1 MPSPSRRALLAQAS
15 SAFAIAATAPA
26 IAAPASPNAQGPDFP
41 FPGGNGRRPL
51 TSAFPQKGT
60 MVLQRSR
67 PALLETPAADF
78 DAHVFT
84 PNDKFFVRWHWSVIP
99 TEIDVAAFRLA
110 VRGQVKREL
119 SLSLPDLLQ
128 FERVEIAAVNQ
139 CSGNSR
145 GFFEPRVP
153 GAQWGNGG
161 MGNARWAGVRL
172 RDVLDKAGVKSNAVA
187 ARFSGLDEPAVSDG
201 PDFKKSLDIAHARQP
216 EVIIAYAMNG
226 KPLPLLNGFPIR
238 LVVPGWYSTYWM
250 KMLNDI
256 ELLDAPDD
264 NYWMKTSYLI
274 PDTPH
279 ADMKPGQTGVTMV
292 PINRMVPRS
301 FLTNLHPGAQL
312 KAHGRAKLR
321 GLAMGGDC
329 GVAKVDVSRDNGQS
343 WIAAKLGRDEGPYS
357 FREWTAEIATDAPG
371 DAVLAVRCTN
381 TKGEM
386 QPQTANWNPSGFM
399 RNVIERTPVRL
410 A

>member
-1 MPSPSRRALLAQAS
+1 MPSPSRRTMLAQAS
-15 SAFAIAATAPA
+15 SALALAATPGPAGRPLGPPHPPSPHQPRLPIFPSPAATANGRSPA
-26 IAAPASPNAQGPDFP
+26 TSPRKAPWCCRAAARRCWKPPAPDFD
-41 FPGGNGRRPL
+41 
-51 TSAFPQKGT
+51 T
-60 MVLQRSR
+60 
-67 PALLETPAADF
+67 
-78 DAHVFT
+78 HVFT

-99 TEIDVAAFRLA
+99 TEIDAAAFRLA
-110 VRGQVKREL
+110 VRGQVEREL

-172 RDVLDKAGVKSNAVA
+172 RDVLDKAGIKANAVA

-216 EVIIAYAMNG
+216 DVIIAYAMNG

-264 NYWMKTSYLI
+264 NYWMKTAYLI

-279 ADMKPGQTGVTMV
+279 ADMKPGQTGLTMV

-301 FLTNLHPGAQL
+301 FITNLHPGARL
-312 KAHGRAKLR
+312 KAHGRTRLR

-329 GVAKVDVSRDNGQS
+329 GVAKVEVSRDNGRS
-343 WIAAKLGRDEGPYS
+343 WMTAKLGRDEGPYS
-357 FREWTAEIATDAPG
+357 FREWSAEIATDAPG
-371 DAVLAVRCTN
+371 DAVFSVRCTN
-381 TKGEM
+381 TKGE
-386 QPQTANWNPSGFM
+386 
-399 RNVIERTPVRL
+399 V
-410 A
+410 